1 MSKGFL
7 SVASDVVN
15 GVWNVGTEVYNTVAD
30 EVSQAVVDEAMRRTK
45 EHFKGQNVSEKDER
59 FLQHF
64 LKEKE
69 VVAKEFKSM
78 AVRGGLIAAGLGFF
92 F

>member
-1 MSKGFL
+1 MNKGFL
-7 SVASDVVN
+7 SMASEVVN

-30 EVSQAVVDEAMRRTK
+30 EVSQAVVDEAMRRTE
-45 EHFKGQNVSEKDER
+45 EHFKGQNVSKKDER
-59 FLQHF
+59 FLQYF

-69 VVAKEFKSM
+69 IVAKEFKRM
-78 AVRGGLIAAGLGFF
+78 AVRGGLIATGLGFF